1 MFQKS
6 TEDFDPNACIFIMS
20 YVIATKLCKVI
31 ESKKFQIIICD
42 EAHYLKSR
50 DVSLKKKKLT

>member
-6 TEDFDPNACIFIMS
+6 TEDFDPNCCIYIMS
-20 YVIATKLCKVI
+20 YVLATKLAAFI
-31 ESKKFQIIICD
+31 SKKNFKMVICD

-50 DVSLKKKKLT
+50 DVSICFF